1 MHIQKKG
8 RAAHSTNLPS
18 IQTELQPTI
27 ELSKG
32 HTDPCVMLLM
42 SHHMA
47 ALWKM
52 PLYQAGQNRSEAH
65 PPAVFLL
72 TLLRHGPCFQ
82 LGRKRDCDCGTA
94 SHAPRGNAGTLAGEH
109 SAPKRIMLCQRP
121 LASNTIHIISFSS
134 RDKSMAP
141 CPIRT
146 KMKLLLEAK

>member
-1 MHIQKKG
+1 MHIWKKG
-8 RAAHSTNLPS
+8 KAAHSRNLPS

-32 HTDPCVMLLM
+32 HTDPCVVLLM

-82 LGRKRDCDCGTA
+82 LGGKQDCGTA
-94 SHAPRGNAGTLAGEH
+94 SHAPPGKCCDPCEGAQCSKGGHALP
-109 SAPKRIMLCQRP
+109 AP
-121 LASNTIHIISFSS
+121 ISFKYHSHHPFLLK
-134 RDKSMAP
+134 RQ
-141 CPIRT
+141 
-146 KMKLLLEAK
+146 KLGPLPN